1 MKRKH
6 IVILVFPDPDW
17 RDKDR
22 VSAITTVVFG
32 DPASGAVYRVT
43 RSGGGRGC
51 LTFDRVEVMSRAE
64 LQTAWDSAAPLGDRV
79 VAHRGARVWP
89 GNELPEPWG
98 ADVVRDVSGDLR
110 SATPALRAGGI
121 HPRGFRDG
129 WRGPVAVPPYFA
141 RVPYVARP
149 A

>member
-32 DPASGAVYRVT
+32 EPASGAVYRVT

-51 LTFDRVEVMSRAE
+51 LTFDRVDVMSRAD
-64 LQTAWDSAAPLGDRV
+64 LRMAWHSAAPLGDKV

-89 GNELPEPWG
+89 GDELPQPWG
-98 ADVVRDVSGDLR
+98 TDEQRDVSHELR
-110 SATPALRAGGI
+110 AAAGALRVEGI

-129 WRGPVAVPPYFA
+129 WRGPIAVPPYFA
-141 RVPYVARP
+141 RVPYVARTV
-149 A
+149 